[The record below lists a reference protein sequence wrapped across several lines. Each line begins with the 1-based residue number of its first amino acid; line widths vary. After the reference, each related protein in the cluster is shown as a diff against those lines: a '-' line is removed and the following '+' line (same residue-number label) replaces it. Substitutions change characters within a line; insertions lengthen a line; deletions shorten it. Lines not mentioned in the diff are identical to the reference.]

1 MKRKILGFALL
12 LLLAAGSAVS
22 ANVQD
27 RFDALAERYAL
38 REAGRIEAGEL
49 RGELLAEADSVSPY
63 ALWRSLVSGGLS
75 PRKTAANS
83 LALLNALIKEGDPA
97 RWEAVS
103 GLFYPSL
110 TPKPLAAA
118 DAVFLGAFSLLAMNE
133 RGADALAL
141 QLMERF
147 AESSTAKH
155 NFLTTAPVEFEAF
168 KKAMEERKILPVYGR
183 WSDSGYIG
191 HLPFASSIGGSIS
204 YGRALSEEMVF
215 LNGAGQPASNGIY
228 AWDRARGRIYTVRSE
243 RDRRIWYPED

>member
-1 MKRKILGFALL
+1 MKRKMIGLAVL
-12 LLLAAGSAVS
+12 LLLAAGSS
-22 ANVQD
+22 AFADVQD

-38 REAGRIEAGEL
+38 REEGRIAASEL
-49 RGELLAEADSVSPY
+49 RSDLLAEADSAAPY

-97 RWEAVS
+97 GWETVS

-118 DAVFLGAFSLLAMNE
+118 DAVFLGSFALLAME
-133 RGADALAL
+133 EKGADALAM

-155 NFLTTAPVEFEAF
+155 YFLTTAPLELEAF

-183 WSDSGYIG
+183 WTDSGYTG
-191 HLPFASSIGGSIS
+191 HLPFASSIGGYVS
-204 YGRALSEEMVF
+204 YDRALSEDMVF
-215 LNGAGQPASNGIY
+215 LNGAGQPAANGIY
-228 AWDRARGRIYTVRSE
+228 AWDRARGRIYNVRSE
-243 RDRRIWYPED
+243 MDRRIWYPED

>member
-1 MKRKILGFALL
+1 MKRKILGLALL
-12 LLLAAGSAVS
+12 LLLAGSAAAF

-38 REAGRIEAGEL
+38 REEGRIEAVEL
-49 RGELLAEADSVSPY
+49 RGELLAEADASTPY
-63 ALWRSLVSGGLS
+63 ALWRSVVSGSLS

-97 RWEAVS
+97 RWDTVS

-118 DAVFLGAFSLLAMNE
+118 DAVFLGSFALLAMNDK
-133 RGADALAL
+133 GADALAM

-147 AESSTAKH
+147 AESSMAKH
-155 NFLTTAPVEFEAF
+155 HFLTTAPVEFEAF
-168 KKAMEERKILPVYGR
+168 KKAMEERKLLPVYGR
-183 WSDSGYIG
+183 WGDSRYIG
-191 HLPFASSIGGSIS
+191 HLPFASSIGGSVS

-215 LNGAGQPASNGIY
+215 LNNAGQPASNGSY

-243 RDRRIWYPED
+243 RDRRIWYPGD

>member
-1 MKRKILGFALL
+1 MKRKIMGFALL
-12 LLLAAGSAVS
+12 LLLAAGSAAS

-38 REAGRIEAGEL
+38 REEGRIEASEL
-49 RGELLAEADSVSPY
+49 RGELLAEADSAAPY
-63 ALWRSLVSGGLS
+63 ALWRSLVSGSLS

-97 RWEAVS
+97 QWETVS

-118 DAVFLGAFSLLAMNE
+118 DALFLGSFALLAMNE
-133 RGADALAL
+133 RGADALAM

-147 AESSTAKH
+147 AESSTAKFY
-155 NFLTTAPVEFEAF
+155 FLTTAPAEFGPF
-168 KKAMEERKILPVYGR
+168 KKAMEERKLLPVYGQ
-183 WSDSGYIG
+183 WTDSRYIG
-191 HLPFASSIGGSIS
+191 RLPFASSIGGYVSHD
-204 YGRALSEEMVF
+204 RALSENMVF

-228 AWDRARGRIYTVRSE
+228 AWDRARGRIYNVRSE
-243 RDRRIWYPED
+243 RNRRIWYPWD